1 MTGSVSNKNLLIV
14 EDNRALLTGIKQWFC
29 GVNSVTT
36 AETLAEAK
44 RAVFERFFDIILLDV
59 VLPDGNGLD
68 LIPLLKNKTPVIV
81 LSDLGEDDNILDGL
95 DAGACDYVVKPCSMK
110 ILEKRISLRL
120 LPEPEAIL
128 NLYGMTVNSRLRT
141 AEFHGKAL
149 SLTSSEFNILFF
161 LMQHTGKFFTSN
173 EIYEEVWQMPHLNS
187 GTIRYHMH
195 NLRKKMNDI
204 SQECGALIA
213 AEFGRGYTFIGEA
226 ADEK

>member
-1 MTGSVSNKNLLIV
+1 MTDSVSNKNILIV
-14 EDNRALLTGIKQWFC
+14 EDNRALLSGIKQWFR
-29 GVNSVTT
+29 GRNGVTT

-44 RAVFERFFDIILLDV
+44 RAVFERYFDIVLLDV

-68 LIPLLKNKTPVIV
+68 LIPLLKDKTPVIV

-110 ILEKRISLRL
+110 ILEKRVSLRL
-120 LPEPEAIL
+120 LPDDEALL
-128 NLYGMTVNSRLRT
+128 NVCGLTVDSRLRT
-141 AEFHGKAL
+141 AEFRGKAL

-161 LMQHTGKFFTSN
+161 LMRHTGKFYTSN

-195 NLRKKMNDI
+195 NLRKKMSDA
-204 SQECGALIA
+204 SRECGALIA
-213 AEFGRGYTFIGEA
+213 AEFGRGYTFTGEV
-226 ADEK
+226 ADEE